1 MRQFLESYYDIAL
14 KILQLLGGNP
24 GGFGL
29 GYEIVNVLIFIII
42 QPGLIILFILLW
54 QKQKRK
60 NQSYSEDL
68 PVKKEVL

>member
-42 QPGLIILFILLW
+42 QPGLTILFILLW

-60 NQSYSEDL
+60 NQSYLEGL
-68 PVKKEVL
+68 PVKKEVR